1 VQIYTFGSGQAGRLG
16 HGNDRNQPVPTMVAS
31 LEFEDVIA
39 IAAGYAHTVVLT
51 QDSNIYTWGSGRMG
65 RLGHG
70 ADSDEVLPRKLM
82 IHSHASVRPVAVA
95 AGEAHTCILRSDGSL
110 VTIGRLTHGR
120 GAEGVSVESVQ
131 GDLTSALSMQS
142 HEDWAHFPS

>member
-1 VQIYTFGSGQAGRLG
+1 
-16 HGNDRNQPVPTMVAS
+16 MVAA
-31 LEFEDVIA
+31 LEFQHVIA

-51 QDSNIYTWGSGRMG
+51 EEGDIYTWGSGRMG

-70 ADSDEVLPRKLM
+70 ADSDEVLPRKLL
-82 IHSHASVRPVAVA
+82 ISSHASVRPVSVA

-131 GDLTSALSMQS
+131 EDLTTALSMQS
-142 HEDWAHFPS
+142 SEDWAHFPA